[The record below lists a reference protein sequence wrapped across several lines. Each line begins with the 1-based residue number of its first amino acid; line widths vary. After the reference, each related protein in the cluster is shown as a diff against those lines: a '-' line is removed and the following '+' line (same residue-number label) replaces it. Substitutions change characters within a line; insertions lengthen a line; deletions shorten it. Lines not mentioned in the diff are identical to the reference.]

1 MKLYVPPKAIA
12 ISLMCT
18 VLAAC
23 GNSSGG
29 GSGNNILSSPRSA
42 TSGPIQVASDD
53 NVVWVVSPSINS
65 LTKIAVINDVNQVV
79 ANTTVGSQPANI
91 VVSADGKR
99 VFVANNGS
107 DTVSVVDTT
116 TAQPLVIKTINVGTE
131 PWGMAIT
138 PNGKKLYVANSRS
151 NNVSVIDIATLAVT
165 KTIDDV
171 GIEPRG
177 VTITDN
183 GDANDNDEK
192 VYVTQFF
199 AVDRPGVTIGA
210 DNYKEGRVAVI
221 NVGDDIVARQA
232 VLNPM
237 ADTGFK
243 SDGSALQSIPTTSTA
258 TGVAVTNKV
267 TTGAF
272 PNMMQ
277 AIVIKGSRAYLP
289 NTCASPDGPVK
300 FNVNIQSC
308 LTVLDTTTD
317 AEGAF
322 NGASQSINMNRGI
335 NFEVADPGNELKRL
349 FLAVPWAVAFK
360 KNSNEGFAVSLSSN
374 VLVKVR
380 LDLNGT
386 PSTGAPT
393 TTAAAGAADN
403 SGVVRILVGQG
414 PRGIAINSK
423 DTRAYVYNEN
433 SRNVS
438 VINLN
443 NELVVATVQTARLPI
458 AGTEDA
464 KILIGKAIFD
474 SSTGVDLAELTSG
487 PLSGTV
493 NRFPARLSN
502 EGWSSC
508 YACHGFSK
516 TDGVTWIFN
525 TGPRRS
531 SPLNGTFNPRDATD
545 QKILN
550 HGAIFDEVQDFELNI
565 RNVSGG
571 LGLITQSDGIT
582 PELISTIKAFDAAT
596 TTLSVTPSA
605 LINTGRSQQLDALAL
620 YVAKGISTPRSPLAN
635 VPPLSVDGARISE
648 GRQLFGTAN
657 CASCHGGA
665 GWSSARKDF
674 VGAPGQ
680 PFVEDDIKADNKV
693 NYLFKFVRIVGTFF
707 SDSVNEI
714 KQDGSKAAGVTGYVP
729 PSLLGAHGL
738 APYLHNGS
746 AKTLE
751 EVMDL
756 APHRS
761 AGTGGIDTLTS
772 PTDRASLVRFLKS
785 IDASTEPF
793 PIP

>member
-1 MKLYVPPKAIA
+1 MKLYIPKKASAMIA
-12 ISLMCT
+12 LVCA

-23 GNSSGG
+23 GSSNGNGDGG
-29 GSGNNILSSPRSA
+29 GSVPILASPRSP
-42 TSGPIQVASDD
+42 TSGPIQVAPDD
-53 NVVWVVSPSINS
+53 NAVWVVSPSSKS
-65 LTKIAVINDVNQVV
+65 LTKISVINDVNQKVSD
-79 ANTTVGSQPANI
+79 TPVGLQPSNI
-91 VVSADGKR
+91 VVSSDGKQ
-99 VFVANNGS
+99 VFVANNGD
-107 DTVSVVDTT
+107 DTVSVVDATKS
-116 TAQPLVIKTINVGTE
+116 PPVVIKTIAVGTE

-138 PNGKKLYVANSRS
+138 PNGKKLYVANARS
-151 NNVSVIDIATLAVT
+151 NNVSVIDLASLTVI
-165 KTIDDV
+165 KTVDGV
-171 GIEPRG
+171 GLEPRG

-183 GDANDNDEK
+183 GDANDADEK

-199 AVDRPGVTIGA
+199 GVDRPGVTIGA
-210 DNYKEGRVAVI
+210 DDYKEGRVAVI
-221 NVGDDIVARQA
+221 NVSDDKVRKLA

-243 SDGSALQSIPTTSTA
+243 SDGSALQSIPATSTA
-258 TGVAVTNKV
+258 TGVTVTNKV

-308 LTVLDTTTD
+308 LTVLDTTSD
-317 AEGAF
+317 AEGAV

-335 NFEVADPGNELKRL
+335 NFEVADPANELKRL
-349 FLAVPWAVAFK
+349 FVAVPWAVAFK
-360 KNSNEGFAVSLSSN
+360 KNANEGFAVSLSSN
-374 VLVKVR
+374 VLVKVK
-380 LDLNGT
+380 LDRNGT
-386 PSTGAPT
+386 PSTGAP
-393 TTAAAGAADN
+393 AAAPAAGAPDN

-433 SRNVS
+433 SRDVS
-438 VINLN
+438 VINLQ
-443 NELVVATVQTARLPI
+443 NEKVVATVRTADLPV
-458 AGTEDA
+458 AGTEEA
-464 KILIGKAIFD
+464 KVLIGKAIFD
-474 SSTGVDLAELTSG
+474 SSTGVDLAALSSG

-516 TDGVTWIFN
+516 TDGVTWVFN

-531 SPLNGTFNPRDATD
+531 SPLNGSFNPKDATD

-571 LGLITQSDGIT
+571 LGLITKADGIT
-582 PELISTIKAFDAAT
+582 PEDIGTIKSFDAAT
-596 TTLSVTPSA
+596 TTAPPPAPSVLP
-605 LINTGRSQQLDALAL
+605 NTGRSAQLDALAL
-620 YVAKGISTPRSPLAN
+620 YVAKGISTPRSPLAKESTGSA
-635 VPPLSVDGARISE
+635 LGQQIAR
-648 GRQLFGTAN
+648 GRQLFIDN
-657 CASCHGGA
+657 SCATCHGGA

-674 VGAPGQ
+674 TGAPLLTE
-680 PFVEDDIKADNKV
+680 VEVDNKV
-693 NYLFKFVRIVGTFF
+693 NFLKRFVKDVGTFF
-707 SDSVNEI
+707 ADNKNEI
-714 KQDGSKAAGVTGYVP
+714 KQDGSKSAGKFGYVP

-738 APYLHNGS
+738 GPYLHNGS
-746 AKTLE
+746 AQTLE
-751 EVMDL
+751 QVMEL
-756 APHRS
+756 VPHRS
-761 AGTGGIDTLTS
+761 IGTGTDTLAS
-772 PTDRASLVRFLKS
+772 QQDRADLVQFLKS
-785 IDASTEPF
+785 IDASTA

>member
-1 MKLYVPPKAIA
+1 MKLYIPKKTNAMMA
-12 ISLMCT
+12 LVC
-18 VLAAC
+18 VGLAAC
-23 GNSSGG
+23 GGSGG
-29 GSGNNILSSPRSA
+29 GDGGAAPVPTILASPRSP
-42 TSGPIQVASDD
+42 TSGPIQVAPDD
-53 NVVWVVSPSINS
+53 TAVWVVSPSSGS
-65 LTKIAVINDVNQVV
+65 LTKISVINDANQK
-79 ANTTVGSQPANI
+79 ASDTPVGLQPSNI
-91 VVSADGKR
+91 VVSSDGKR
-99 VFVANNGS
+99 VFVANNGD
-107 DTVSVVDTT
+107 DTVSVVDATVS
-116 TAQPLVIKTINVGTE
+116 PPKVISTIAVGTE

-138 PNGKKLYVANSRS
+138 PNGKKLYVANARS
-151 NNVSVIDIATLAVT
+151 NNVSVIDLASLAVI
-165 KTIDDV
+165 KTVSGV

-183 GDANDNDEK
+183 GDANDADEK

-199 AVDRPGVTIGA
+199 GVDRPGVTIGA

-221 NVGDDIVARQA
+221 NVGDDSVRKLA

-243 SDGSALQSIPTTSTA
+243 SDGAALQSIPATSTA
-258 TGVAVTNKV
+258 TGVTVTNKV

-289 NTCASPDGPVK
+289 NTCASPEGPVK

-317 AEGAF
+317 AEGAV

-335 NFEVADPGNELKRL
+335 NFEVADPANELKRL

-360 KNSNEGFAVSLSSN
+360 KNANEGFAVSLSSN
-374 VLVKVR
+374 VLVKVK
-380 LDLNGT
+380 LDGNGT
-386 PSTGAPT
+386 PTTGAP
-393 TTAAAGAADN
+393 AAAPAAGAPDN

-433 SRNVS
+433 SRDVS
-438 VINLN
+438 VINLQ
-443 NELVVATVQTARLPI
+443 NEKVVATVRTADLPV
-458 AGTEDA
+458 AGTEEA
-464 KILIGKAIFD
+464 RILIGKAIFD
-474 SSTGVDLAELTSG
+474 SSTGVDLAALTSG
-487 PLSGTV
+487 PLSGKV
-493 NRFPARLSN
+493 NSFPARLSN

-531 SPLNGTFNPRDATD
+531 SPLNGSFNPKNAAD

-571 LGLITQSDGIT
+571 LGLITKADGVT
-582 PELISTIKAFDAAT
+582 PEDIGTIKSFDAAT
-596 TTLSVTPSA
+596 TTVPPPTPSVLPNA
-605 LINTGRSQQLDALAL
+605 GRSAQLDALAL
-620 YVAKGISTPRSPLAN
+620 YVAKGISTPRSPLAKE
-635 VPPLSVDGARISE
+635 PASSVLGQQIAR
-648 GRQLFGTAN
+648 GRQLFTDN
-657 CASCHGGA
+657 SCATCHGGA

-674 VGAPGQ
+674 IGAPVLTEIGVDNTVNFLKR
-680 PFVEDDIKADNKV
+680 FVKD
-693 NYLFKFVRIVGTFF
+693 VGTFF
-707 SDSVNEI
+707 ASNTNEI
-714 KQDGSKAAGVTGYVP
+714 KQNGTKAAGVFGYVP

-738 APYLHNGS
+738 GPYLHNGS
-746 AKTLE
+746 AQTLE
-751 EVMDL
+751 QVMEL
-756 APHRS
+756 VPHRS
-761 AGTGGIDTLTS
+761 IGTGTDTLAS
-772 PTDRASLVRFLKS
+772 PQDRADLVQFLKS
-785 IDASTEPF
+785 IDASTA